1 MAILTSL
8 FAGVS
13 GLNAFG
19 TGLSVIS
26 NNIANLNTTGFKD
39 GQVSFADLISS
50 GSSRAQVGRGVLVN
64 DIRTNFAQGSFE
76 TTGSELDLAVE
87 GEGFFVLRDAAGA
100 EFYSRNGAFNVN
112 RNGLVENAEG
122 LLLQGTQA
130 SATGSLLGQ
139 PSGTINLANTAFTP
153 SPTST
158 ISVDAN
164 LDSRAPIIGAG
175 FLVGNP
181 SGTSNFS
188 TSISMFDSSGV
199 GRLVSVYFTKTA
211 ATPTASTWT
220 YNVVVPAADTQVGTT
235 DTIMADG
242 TLTFGTSGQLTAVS
256 TTNFPTGGFDF
267 AGTVGQ
273 NLQPTFDFGTST
285 GALGTGL
292 DGITNFG
299 APSAVL
305 TQTQDGFASGSL
317 SNVSI
322 DKDGI
327 VTGLFTNGQSRTLA
341 QVTLAR
347 FNNQQGLSKLGDS
360 VYVLSSESGQPI
372 IGPPNTGGAGR
383 VLSNSLELSNV
394 DLAQQFIKMIEYQ
407 RGFQANS
414 RVITTTDDLL
424 QELVNLRR

>member
-13 GLNAFG
+13 GLSAFG

-26 NNIANLNTTGFKD
+26 NNIANLNTIGFKD

-50 GSSRAQVGRGVLVN
+50 GSTRAQIGRGVLVN

-100 EFYSRNGAFNVN
+100 EFYSRNGAFNVSK
-112 RNGLVENAEG
+112 NGLVENAEG

-130 SATGSLLGQ
+130 NATGSLLGQ
-139 PSGTINLANTAFTP
+139 PSGTINLANTSFTP
-153 SPTST
+153 SQTGN
-158 ISVDAN
+158 ISIDAN
-164 LDSRAPIIGAG
+164 LDSRAPVISGG
-175 FLVGNP
+175 FLVSNP

-188 TSISMFDSSGV
+188 TSLSMFDSLGV
-199 GRLVSVYFTKTA
+199 GHLVSIYFTKTS
-211 ATPTASTWT
+211 ATQWT
-220 YNVVVPAADTQVGTT
+220 YNVVVPAADTQGGTV

-242 TLTFGTSGQLTAVS
+242 TLTFGTSGELTTAS

-267 AGTVGQ
+267 AGNVVQ
-273 NLQPTFDFGTST
+273 NVQPTFDFGNSTATS
-285 GALGTGL
+285 GTGL

-317 SNVSI
+317 SSVSI

-347 FNNQQGLSKLGDS
+347 FNNQQGLSKLGDN
-360 VYVLSSESGQPI
+360 VYVLSNESGQPI

-414 RVITTTDDLL
+414 RVITTTDDLM